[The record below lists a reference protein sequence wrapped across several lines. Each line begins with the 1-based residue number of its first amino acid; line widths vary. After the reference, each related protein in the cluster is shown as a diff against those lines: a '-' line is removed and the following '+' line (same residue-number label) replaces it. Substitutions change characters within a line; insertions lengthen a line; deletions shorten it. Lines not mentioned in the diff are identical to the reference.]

1 MAEVRPGYKRYAW
14 DKVFKRIITGLLL
27 AITAIVLIIWGVI
40 PLAVFILI
48 LALIGI
54 NEFIDLA
61 IRHKIRPSRTM
72 GVFGVVVLIG
82 FSCWGREEYISPL
95 VVGIALITMLFYIF
109 RKGLHVSSFMDVS
122 VDIMGIIYLGWFFCY
137 MIFMRKL
144 NIPETHGFFRFF
156 GIKIDQGAGFV
167 LLLIFSTALTD
178 TGAFFVGKLL
188 GRHKLCPNISPGK
201 TVEGSIGG
209 IFGALAGAFLVG
221 LQLPLPVTDIVTI
234 GLLCGIFAQLGDL
247 WESILKRDVHVKD
260 SGSILAGHGGV
271 LDRVDSYLF
280 TIPIIYYYIKYFM
293 L

>member
-1 MAEVRPGYKRYAW
+1 M
-14 DKVFKRIITGLLL
+14 FKRIITGILL
-27 AITAIVLIIWGVI
+27 ASTAIGLIIWGVV

-72 GVFGVVVLIG
+72 GVFGVIVLIG
-82 FSCWGREEYISPL
+82 FSCWGKEEYITPL
-95 VVGIALITMLFYIF
+95 VLGITLITMLFYLF

-144 NIPETHGFFRFF
+144 NIPETQGFFRFC

-167 LLLIFSTALTD
+167 LLLVFSTALTD
-178 TGAFFVGKLL
+178 TGAFFVGKFL
-188 GRHKLCPNISPGK
+188 GKHKLCPNISPGK
-201 TVEGSIGG
+201 TIEGSVG
-209 IFGALAGAFLVG
+209 GALGAMAGAFFVG
-221 LQLPLPVTDIVTI
+221 IQLPLPVTDIVTI
-234 GLLCGIFAQLGDL
+234 GFLCGMFAQLGDI

-260 SGSILAGHGGV
+260 SGHILAGHGGV

-280 TIPIIYYYIKYFM
+280 TIPIIYYYIKYFI